1 MFYQPHIELRPEEV
15 LLYSRKSR
23 TDDPL
28 MPVEQVLANH
38 EKILDEM
45 AERHLGGLIP
55 EENRFREVVSGETI
69 DDRPEVKKVLKLVE
83 QPKYKAVMIVEVQRL
98 SRGDLEDAGRLIKL
112 LRYTNTL
119 VITQFKIYN
128 LQDEYDRDAFER
140 ELKRGNEYL
149 EYQKKIMGR
158 GRSLSVSQGNYI
170 GSIAPYGYN
179 KVTVHDGKRK
189 CPTLEI
195 NEYEAAA
202 VRLIFDLYVN
212 HSTGSW
218 VIAREL
224 DKRGFPPQFSKTWAQ
239 DTIIDILQNPIYI
252 GKVRWNYR
260 KTVHVVEDGEIKVKR
275 IRRNQTHEYQLF
287 DGKHEPII
295 SEELFEAAQVK
306 LAQNAPKTRGV
317 YALKNPLAG
326 LVFCKGGRAMVDRQ
340 HHKEGVE
347 ISPPRLLCNKQYHC
361 HTASCTF
368 AELMEEVK
376 KVLRNCIDDFEIKL
390 TNDDADARKQHE
402 DLIIQLQHRYKELEE
417 KEVRQWEKY
426 ADGDNRMPKSVFDK
440 LNAEVLAEKEKV
452 SQAICEAQALV
463 PTQIDYQEKIDR
475 FQTALDAIDDPDIS
489 IERKNELLKA
499 CIERITYS
507 REKSRPMTKE
517 IAAELGVPTAK
528 GKWVQQP
535 ISMRVDLRL

>member
-1 MFYQPHIELRPEEV
+1 MYYQPQIELRPEEV

-28 MPVEQVLANH
+28 MPVEEVLANH

-45 AERHLGGLIP
+45 AERHLGGRIP

-83 QPKYKAVMIVEVQRL
+83 SPRYKAIMVVEVQRL
-98 SRGDLEDAGRLIKL
+98 GRPDLEDAGRLMKL

-119 VITQFKIYN
+119 VITQYKTYN

-158 GRSLSVSQGNYI
+158 GRLLSVSQGNYI
-170 GSIAPYGYN
+170 GSIAPFGYD
-179 KVTVHDGKRK
+179 KTVVMEGRKK

-195 NEYEAAA
+195 NEYEAAG

-212 HSTGSW
+212 QNKGGW

-224 DKRGFPPQFSKTWAQ
+224 DKRGFQPLNSKTWAQ
-239 DTIIDILQNPIYI
+239 DSIVDILQNPIYI
-252 GKVRWNYR
+252 GKVRWNFR

-287 DGKHEPII
+287 DGKHKPII
-295 SEELFEAAQVK
+295 SEELFEAAQAK
-306 LAQNAPKTRGV
+306 LAQKAPRTRGN
-317 YALKNPLAG
+317 YSLKNPLAG
-326 LVFCKGGRAMVDRQ
+326 LVFCKCGMAMVYRQ
-340 HHKEGVE
+340 HHKDGKEV
-347 ISPPRLLCNKQYHC
+347 SPPRLLCNKQHYC

-368 AELMEEVK
+368 DELMEEVK
-376 KVLRNCIDDFEIKL
+376 KSLRNSIADFKINIK
-390 TNDDADARKQHE
+390 NDDADVRKQHE
-402 DLIIQLQHRYKELEE
+402 DLIIQMQHRLKELEE
-417 KEVRQWEKY
+417 KEIRQWEKF
-426 ADGDNRMPKSVFDK
+426 ADGDKKMPQHVFDK
-440 LNAEVLAEKEKV
+440 LNAEVVAEKEKV
-452 SQAICEAQALV
+452 QQAICEAQEIIPSPV
-463 PTQIDYQEKIDR
+463 DYQEKIDR

-489 IERKNELLKA
+489 VERKNELLKS

-507 REKSRPMTKE
+507 REKSTPMTRE
-517 IAAELGVPTAK
+517 QALELGFDSAK
-528 GKWVQQP
+528 GRWNRKP
-535 ISMRVDLRL
+535 INVRIDLRL